1 MYHKRYWN
9 CQAWS
14 RAGMEPTQWN
24 SSIVLC
30 CASRGNSPKL
40 TPKLLVRMSFICQ
53 GFLISF
59 VLMVYI
65 YLALQRKRMWR
76 NERYTRCANRQTR
89 EKSEDK
95 REFVRRRDKALMN
108 RVDYLA
114 YIHSY
119 WVLWLCWTDCFWLL
133 DALLDFT
140 SSGKVARFLQEVG
153 SESPSITDSPPE
165 RMDGENITHGMLICW
180 TRLSSLKLCPECT
193 CSDQLT
199 DWLV

>member
-1 MYHKRYWN
+1 MYHN

-24 SSIVLC
+24 SSNVLC

-76 NERYTRCANRQTR
+76 NERYTRRTNRQTR
-89 EKSEDK
+89 EKYEDK

-108 RVDYLA
+108 RVDCLA

-119 WVLWLCWTDCFWLL
+119 WVLWVVLDRLL
-133 DALLDFT
+133 LVVGCVAGFHIKWQSSSILAGGGKWIPVNNRQPTGEDGRWEHSPWNADLLN
-140 SSGKVARFLQEVG
+140 S
-153 SESPSITDSPPE
+153 
-165 RMDGENITHGMLICW
+165 LI
-180 TRLSSLKLCPECT
+180 
-193 CSDQLT
+193 
-199 DWLV
+199 